1 MKRAG
6 LAPWPRLFQNL
17 RSTRATELADE
28 FPGHVVSSWLGHSED
43 IAKEHYRQVTDD
55 HFARATGYALPE
67 MMPPDAVSGRTDSN
81 SQTRPVP
88 QPVSAQEETA
98 ACGSTQPL
106 EMEDRGPVTEVATG
120 CTDKGLWQVDSVGG
134 AESGAVGDKTRLGV
148 VSNTDFGIEFITEVW
163 AGLSDE
169 AKARLIETLQAE
181 ASHSSTE
188 G

>member
-106 EMEDRGPVTEVATG
+106 EMEDRGLEQVTLNAMA
-120 CTDKGLWQVDSVGG
+120 DKELRHPKNPAHRSAAVNDAAFAQLASV
-134 AESGAVGDKTRLGV
+134 V
-148 VSNTDFGIEFITEVW
+148 EVW
-163 AGLSDE
+163 PKLPQGIRDEVLMLVRHSMSANSD
-169 AKARLIETLQAE
+169 
-181 ASHSSTE
+181 
-188 G
+188 